1 VRGIEPEMANPQ
13 LWIYF
18 SGGSM
23 KKRVIATVSAFALG
37 ASLLA
42 TFAPAASAAINVPK
56 STWPVC
62 SPSRTV
68 YCVES
73 ISVTT
78 VAGKTVALNWVADG
92 VSSTPVDTTT
102 VVTDSTTVV
111 TDSTTVVIETPT
123 VTVPS
128 VTIPTLS
135 TGRALAGR
143 WTSPDWSQEGLDLL
157 GYGGLF
163 VEAKT
168 ANEFVN
174 HVFIN
179 VLPTITSTSN
189 KVNVATQPGN
199 SNFPAN
205 LDSDLTIE
213 VKVKTGE
220 VKPGVLVGVGTNF
233 TGDYSTSS
241 NQSSL
246 KFSGSPVAVP
256 LAGKSADCDGETGV
270 ARAIVRQLQAILF
283 LNNDGQSAF
292 GVDGL
297 TGDMVVS
304 SNGVCDLST
313 PVWNAAEKEFTF
325 TAAAPHF
332 APDGTTLNY
341 GFYKA
346 VIPAADAKLLWG
358 LENANDA
365 VKALN
370 VQIITAVNEGNNLVS
385 TIGVRNGKIIIDI
398 SGFHYSR
405 PKLKVSLKKDW
416 KPAKKMLNKTT
427 ITCTMGKSVKKITA
441 VKPMCPRGYKKK

>member
-1 VRGIEPEMANPQ
+1 
-13 LWIYF
+13 
-18 SGGSM
+18 M
-23 KKRVIATVSAFALG
+23 KKRVIAGASAFALF
-37 ASLLA
+37 ASLLGA
-42 TFAPAASAAINVPK
+42 VAPAANAAVNVPK
-56 STWPVC
+56 SAWPVC
-62 SPSRTV
+62 SETRSV

-73 ISVTT
+73 VSVR
-78 VAGKTVALNWVADG
+78 ALSGLPIALSWVPDG
-92 VSSTPVDTTT
+92 VTSTPAETATVSSESSTATTETTT
-102 VVTDSTTVV
+102 VS
-111 TDSTTVVIETPT
+111 
-123 VTVPS
+123 
-128 VTIPTLS
+128 IPTLS
-135 TGRALAGR
+135 TGRALSGR
-143 WTSPDWSQEGLDLL
+143 WTTPDWSKEGLDVL

-174 HVFIN
+174 HIFIN

-199 SNFPAN
+199 SNYAAN

-233 TGDYSTSS
+233 AGDYSTTNS
-241 NQSSL
+241 QSTI
-246 KFSGSPVAVP
+246 KFSGSPVLVP
-256 LAGKSADCDGETGV
+256 LAGKSSDCSGETGV
-270 ARAIVRQLQAILF
+270 ARALVRQFQAILF

-313 PVWNAAEKEFTF
+313 PVWNSEAKEFTF

-346 VIPAADAKLLWG
+346 IIPAADAKLLWG

-370 VQIITAVNEGNNLVS
+370 VQIITTVNEGNNLVS
-385 TIGVRNGKIIIDI
+385 TIGVRSGKIIIDI

-405 PKLKVSLKKDW
+405 PKLKISLKKDW
-416 KPAKKMLNKTT
+416 KPGTKMLNKTT

-441 VKPMCPRGYKKK
+441 VKPKCPRGYKKK

>member
-1 VRGIEPEMANPQ
+1 VRGIEPEMANPHM
-13 LWIYF
+13 WSDF

-23 KKRVIATVSAFALG
+23 NKRVIAGASAFALI

-42 TFAPAASAAINVPK
+42 AVAPIANAAINVPK
-56 STWPVC
+56 SSWPVC
-62 SPSRTV
+62 SDSRTV

-73 ISVTT
+73 VSVKAVTGNT
-78 VAGKTVALNWVADG
+78 IALTWVADG
-92 VSSTPVDTTT
+92 VSSTPVETTT
-102 VVTDSTTVV
+102 VVTDTSTV
-111 TDSTTVVIETPT
+111 TTETPT
-123 VTVPS
+123 VVAPI
-128 VTIPTLS
+128 VTTPTLS
-135 TGRALAGR
+135 VGRALTGR
-143 WTSPDWSQEGLDLL
+143 WTTPDWSKSGLDQL

-174 HVFIN
+174 HIFIN
-179 VLPTITSTSN
+179 VLPTITSTAN

-233 TGDYSTSS
+233 AGDYGTSNSQST
-241 NQSSL
+241 L

-256 LAGKSADCDGETGV
+256 LAGKSADCSGETGV
-270 ARAIVRQLQAILF
+270 ARAIVRQFQAILF

-370 VQIITAVNEGNNLVS
+370 VQIITAVDEGNNLVS

-405 PKLKVSLKKDW
+405 PKLKISLKKDW
-416 KPAKKMLNKTT
+416 KPATKMLNKTT

-441 VKPMCPRGYKKK
+441 VKPVCPRGYKKK

>member
-1 VRGIEPEMANPQ
+1 MADPQ

-23 KKRVIATVSAFALG
+23 KKRLIAIVSAFALG
-37 ASLLA
+37 ASLLGA
-42 TFAPAASAAINVPK
+42 VAPVASAAINVPK
-56 STWPVC
+56 SSWPVC
-62 SPSRTV
+62 SQSRTV

-78 VAGKTVALNWVADG
+78 VTGSTVALTWVADG
-92 VSSTPVDTTT
+92 VSSTPVDTAT
-102 VVTDSTTVV
+102 VVTDTSTVV
-111 TDSTTVVIETPT
+111 TDTSTVTSETPT
-123 VTVPS
+123 VSVPTVP
-128 VTIPTLS
+128 IPTLA
-135 TGRALAGR
+135 TGRAIPGR
-143 WTSPDWSQEGLDLL
+143 WTSTDWSKEGLDLL
-157 GYGGLF
+157 GYGGLY

-174 HVFIN
+174 HIFIN
-179 VLPTITSTSN
+179 VLPTITSSAN
-189 KVNVATQPGN
+189 KVNVATQPAN

-233 TGDYSTSS
+233 TGDYSTANS
-241 NQSSL
+241 QSTI
-246 KFSGSPVAVP
+246 KFTGSPVSVP

-283 LNNDGQSAF
+283 INNDGQSAF

-313 PVWNAAEKEFTF
+313 PLWNSAAKEFTF

-346 VIPAADAKLLWG
+346 IIPAADAKLLWG

-385 TIGVRNGKIIIDI
+385 TVGVRSGKIIIDI

-405 PKLKVSLKKDW
+405 PKLKISLKKDW
-416 KPAKKMLNKTT
+416 KPAPRMLNKTT
-427 ITCTMGKSVKKITA
+427 ITCKMGKSVKKITA
-441 VKPMCPRGYKKK
+441 VKPKCPRGYKKK

>member
-1 VRGIEPEMANPQ
+1 MADPQ
-13 LWIYF
+13 MWIYF

-23 KKRVIATVSAFALG
+23 KKRLIAGSSAFALI

-42 TFAPAASAAINVPK
+42 TLAPVANAAINVPK
-56 STWPVC
+56 SAWPAC
-62 SPSRTV
+62 SQSRTV

-78 VAGKTVALNWVADG
+78 VTGNTVALTWVADG
-92 VSSTPVDTTT
+92 VSSTPVDTAT
-102 VVTDSTTVV
+102 VVTDTATVV
-111 TDSTTVVIETPT
+111 TDTATVTSETPT
-123 VTVPS
+123 TTVPI

-135 TGRALAGR
+135 TGRAIPGR
-143 WTSPDWSQEGLDLL
+143 WTSTDWSKEGLDLL
-157 GYGGLF
+157 GYGGLY

-174 HVFIN
+174 HIFIN
-179 VLPTITSTSN
+179 VLPTITSSAN
-189 KVNVATQPGN
+189 KVNVATQPAN

-233 TGDYSTSS
+233 TGDYSTANS
-241 NQSSL
+241 QSTI
-246 KFSGSPVAVP
+246 KFTGSPVAVP
-256 LAGKSADCDGETGV
+256 LAGKSADCSGETGV

-283 LNNDGQSAF
+283 INNDGQSAF

-313 PVWNAAEKEFTF
+313 PLWNAVDKEFTF

-405 PKLKVSLKKDW
+405 PKLKISLKKDW
-416 KPAKKMLNKTT
+416 KPATKMLNKTT

-441 VKPMCPRGYKKK
+441 VKPMCPRGYKKKK

>member
-1 VRGIEPEMANPQ
+1 MN
-13 LWIYF
+13 
-18 SGGSM
+18 
-23 KKRVIATVSAFALG
+23 KRVIAGASAFALM

-42 TFAPAASAAINVPK
+42 AAAPVASASLNVPK
-56 STWPVC
+56 SVWPVC
-62 SPSRTV
+62 SQSRAV

-78 VAGKTVALNWVADG
+78 IAGKTVPLSWVADG
-92 VSSTPVDTTT
+92 VASTPVDTST
-102 VVTDSTTVV
+102 VLNDSTTV
-111 TDSTTVVIETPT
+111 TTETPT
-123 VTVPS
+123 VITPIT
-128 VTIPTLS
+128 TIPTLA
-135 TGRALAGR
+135 TGRAIVGR

-157 GYGGLF
+157 GYGGLY

-168 ANEFVN
+168 ANDFVN
-174 HVFIN
+174 HIFIN
-179 VLPTITSTSN
+179 VLPTITSSVN

-199 SNFPAN
+199 TNFPAN
-205 LDSDLTIE
+205 LDNDLTIE
-213 VKVKTGE
+213 VKIKTGE

-233 TGDYSTSS
+233 TGDYSTANS
-241 NQSSL
+241 QSTI

-256 LAGKSADCDGETGV
+256 LAGKSADCSGETGV

-283 LNNDGQSAF
+283 INSDGQSAF
-292 GVDGL
+292 GVDGM

-313 PVWNAAEKEFTF
+313 PVWDSALKEFTF

-346 VIPAADAKLLWG
+346 SIPAADAKLLWG
-358 LENANDA
+358 LENPNDA

-370 VQIITAVNEGNNLVS
+370 VQLISTVNEGNNLVS
-385 TIGVRNGKIIIDI
+385 TIGVKNGKIVIDI

-405 PKLKVSLKKDW
+405 PKLKISIKKDW
-416 KPAKKMLNKTT
+416 KPAQKMLNKTT

-441 VKPMCPRGYKKK
+441 VKPTCPRGYKKK

>member
-1 VRGIEPEMANPQ
+1 MADPQ
-13 LWIYF
+13 MWFYF

-23 KKRVIATVSAFALG
+23 KKRLIAGSSAFALI

-42 TFAPAASAAINVPK
+42 TLAPVANAAINVPK
-56 STWPVC
+56 SAWPVC
-62 SPSRTV
+62 SQSRTV

-78 VAGKTVALNWVADG
+78 VTGNTVALTWVADG
-92 VSSTPVDTTT
+92 VSSTPMDTAT
-102 VVTDSTTVV
+102 VVTDTATVV
-111 TDSTTVVIETPT
+111 TDTATVTSETPT
-123 VTVPS
+123 ATVPT

-135 TGRALAGR
+135 TGRAIPGR
-143 WTSPDWSQEGLDLL
+143 WTSTDWSKEGLDLL
-157 GYGGLF
+157 GYGGLY

-174 HVFIN
+174 HIFIN
-179 VLPTITSTSN
+179 VLPTITSSTN
-189 KVNVATQPGN
+189 KVNLATQPAN

-233 TGDYSTSS
+233 TGDYSTANS
-241 NQSSL
+241 QSTI
-246 KFSGSPVAVP
+246 KFTGSPVAVP
-256 LAGKSADCDGETGV
+256 LAGKSADCSGETGV

-283 LNNDGQSAF
+283 INNDGQSAF

-313 PVWNAAEKEFTF
+313 PLWNAVDKEFTF

-405 PKLKVSLKKDW
+405 PKLKISLKKDW
-416 KPAKKMLNKTT
+416 KPATKMLNKTT

-441 VKPMCPRGYKKK
+441 VKPMCPRGYKKKK

>member
-1 VRGIEPEMANPQ
+1 MVGAVKGIEPEMADPQ

-23 KKRVIATVSAFALG
+23 KKRLIAGVSAFALG

-42 TFAPAASAAINVPK
+42 TLAPAASAAINVPK
-56 STWPVC
+56 SSWPVC

-68 YCVES
+68 YCVEGV
-73 ISVTT
+73 SVTT
-78 VAGKTVALNWVADG
+78 VAGNTVALTWVADG
-92 VSSTPVDTTT
+92 VSSTPVDTAT
-102 VVTDSTTVV
+102 VVTDTSTVTV
-111 TDSTTVVIETPT
+111 ETPT
-123 VTVPS
+123 ASVPS
-128 VTIPTLS
+128 ISIPTLS
-135 TGRALAGR
+135 AGRAITGR
-143 WTSPDWSQEGLDLL
+143 WTSPDWSKEGLDLL

-168 ANEFVN
+168 ANDFVN
-174 HVFIN
+174 HIYIN
-179 VLPTITSTSN
+179 VFPTITSTLN

-233 TGDYSTSS
+233 TGDYSTTNS
-241 NQSSL
+241 QSTL

-256 LAGKSADCDGETGV
+256 IAGKSADCDGETGV

-283 LNNDGQSAF
+283 INNDGQSAF

-313 PVWNAAEKEFTF
+313 PVWNAADKEFTF

-358 LENANDA
+358 LENPNDA

>member
-1 VRGIEPEMANPQ
+1 
-13 LWIYF
+13 
-18 SGGSM
+18 M
-23 KKRVIATVSAFALG
+23 KKRVIAGASAFALI

-42 TFAPAASAAINVPK
+42 AVAPIANAAINVPK
-56 STWPVC
+56 SSWPVC
-62 SPSRTV
+62 SESRTV

-73 ISVTT
+73 VSVKAVTGNT
-78 VAGKTVALNWVADG
+78 IALTWVADG
-92 VSSTPVDTTT
+92 VSSTPVETTT
-102 VVTDSTTVV
+102 VVTDTSTV
-111 TDSTTVVIETPT
+111 TTETPT
-123 VTVPS
+123 VVAPI

-135 TGRALAGR
+135 VGRALTGR
-143 WTSPDWSQEGLDLL
+143 WTTPDWSKAGLDQL

-174 HVFIN
+174 HIFVN
-179 VLPTITSTSN
+179 VLPTITSTAN

-199 SNFPAN
+199 TSFPAN

-233 TGDYSTSS
+233 TGDYSTANS
-241 NQSSL
+241 QSTI

-256 LAGKSADCDGETGV
+256 LAGKSSDCSGETGV

-283 LNNDGQSAF
+283 INNDGQSAF

-297 TGDMVVS
+297 TGDMIVS

-313 PVWNAAEKEFTF
+313 PLWDSELKEFTF

-332 APDGTTLNY
+332 APDGVTLNY

-370 VQIITAVNEGNNLVS
+370 VQIITTVNEGNNLVS

-405 PKLKVSLKKDW
+405 PKLKISLKKDW
-416 KPAKKMLNKTT
+416 KPATKMLNKTT